1 MHKLSLAIAVSLAAA
16 MAAPPSI
23 GTVSAHG
30 NVQVDGSFVY
40 GNATI
45 FDGTL
50 IETEK
55 ATTSVRLNGG
65 IAISMAPDSRGRLY
79 RNRLVLEKGASEIA
93 MVSGFAVEARQFR
106 IMSDDAASKGSISVE
121 GTNRIGVTALAGE
134 MNVSSPSGLLLAKVT
149 PGSPLTFDGQPT
161 GAAEPITVTG
171 KLSKVGGN
179 YYVTTD
185 TGVKYEITGKNLD
198 GMIGKTVMITGTPD
212 PNLKKDGG
220 AAAVLVASN
229 TSVVSGPAAGVATG
243 MSTGTKLII
252 GGVAIAAGTGFGVSL
267 YEANKGPASR

>member
-1 MHKLSLAIAVSLAAA
+1 MYKLSLAIAVSVTAA

-65 IAISMAPDSRGRLY
+65 IAISMAPDSRVRLY
-79 RNRLVLEKGASEIA
+79 SNRLVLEKGASEVA

-106 IMSDDAASKGSISVE
+106 IVSDDAASKGAISVE
-121 GTNRIGVTALAGE
+121 GANRIGVMALTGE

-161 GAAEPITVTG
+161 SGAEPITVTG
-171 KLSKVGGN
+171 KLSKVGGH
-179 YYVTTD
+179 YFVTTAA
-185 TGVKYEITGKNLD
+185 GVKYEIE
-198 GMIGKTVMITGTPD
+198 GKTLESMVGKMVTITGTPD
-212 PNLKKDGG
+212 PSAKRDDG
-220 AAAVLVASN
+220 AAAVLIASN
-229 TSVVSGPAAGVATG
+229 ASVAGPVAGVATG

-252 GGVAIAAGTGFGVSL
+252 GGVAIAAGTGTGVGL
-267 YEANKGPASR
+267 YEANKGPASQ